1 MRWFESSYPSYTLP
15 AWRNWQTRWTQ
26 NPVSA
31 RTCRFDPG
39 RRYSIKDKV
48 FGPCLFFSVV
58 CRVIN
63 FFRLFINC
71 SGLMKIYNLER
82 TKLVLSF
89 FKIIIFLSLIQSMF
103 VIKFNCSIRFFLMRV
118 WSLLHYRSYGAFFLQ
133 QNRLHN
139 SYSGFTHYRIIEP
152 ISISLFFLEYSIY
165 SR

>member
-1 MRWFESSYPSYTLP
+1 M
-15 AWRNWQTRWTQ
+15 
-26 NPVSA
+26 SA

-118 WSLLHYRSYGAFFLQ
+118 WSLLHYRSYRAFFLQ